1 MFLTIGMYE
10 SRFGNTNGKN
20 ENRKR
25 KKKCSGN
32 EIIDI
37 DLIIWN
43 DI

>member
-1 MFLTIGMYE
+1 MRVDLEIQME
-10 SRFGNTNGKN
+10 KMRIEKEKN
-20 ENRKR
+20 
-25 KKKCSGN
+25 KCSGN